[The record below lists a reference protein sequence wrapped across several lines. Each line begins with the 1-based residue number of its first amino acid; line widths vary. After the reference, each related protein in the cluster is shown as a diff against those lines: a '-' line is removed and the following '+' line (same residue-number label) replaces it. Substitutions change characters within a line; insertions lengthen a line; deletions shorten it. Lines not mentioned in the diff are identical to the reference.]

1 MKKHVIEHFKKTDPV
16 LHAYIEQVN
25 IETFHKTDNLFESLC
40 DEIISQ
46 QLSGK
51 AAGTIFDRF
60 KKLFPKGEITPEK
73 LIKIPDEKI
82 REAGTSWA
90 KIRSLKDLADHV
102 LTKKLDLDHLKNLPD
117 EEVMKQLVQVKG
129 IGPWTAEM
137 FMMFTLE
144 REDIFSHGDLGL
156 RKAMQKMYGFNK
168 EPTVKQIEKI
178 VKKWRPYR
186 SYGARILWKFLD
198 IK

>member
-1 MKKHVIEHFKKTDPV
+1 MEKHIFEHFKKVDPL
-16 LHAYIEQVN
+16 LHEFIEKVELATYKKN
-25 IETFHKTDNLFESLC
+25 DNLFESLC

-51 AAGTIFDRF
+51 AAETIFSRF
-60 KKLFPKGEITPEK
+60 KKLFFNKNITPEV
-73 LIKIPDEKI
+73 LLKIPDEKI

-90 KIRSLKDLADHV
+90 KIRSLKDLAHHV
-102 LTKKLDLDHLKNLPD
+102 ISKKLNLEHLKNLPD
-117 EEVMKQLVQVKG
+117 EEVIKQLVQVKG

-137 FMMFTLE
+137 FMMFTLG

-156 RKAMQKMYGFNK
+156 KKAIQKIYGFKK
-168 EPTVKQIEKI
+168 EPTKEQMQKVAI
-178 VKKWRPYR
+178 KWCPYR
-186 SYGARILWKFLD
+186 TYACRILWKTLE

>member
-1 MKKHVIEHFKKTDPV
+1 MKKHIVEHFKKSDPI
-16 LHAYIEQVN
+16 LFEYIAKVD
-25 IETFHKTDNLFESLC
+25 IGTFHKTEDLFESLC

-51 AAGTIFDRF
+51 AASTIFDRF
-60 KKLFPKGEITPEK
+60 KKLFPDGKITPDK
-73 LIKIPDEKI
+73 VLKMSDEKI

-90 KIRSLKDLADHV
+90 KVRSLKDLAEHV
-102 LTKKLDLDHLKNLPD
+102 KTKKLDLEHLRQLPD

-144 REDIFSHGDLGL
+144 REDIYSHGDLGL
-156 RKAMQKMYGFNK
+156 KKAIQKIYGFKK
-168 EPTVKQIEKI
+168 EPTKQQVEKI
-178 VKKWRPYR
+178 ITKWRPYR
-186 SYGARILWKFLD
+186 TVAAQILWKTLD
-198 IK
+198 LK